1 MADDTV
7 EKIIGKAQD
16 AVGKFM
22 DDPGKVARTKSK
34 AEGVLGKRMDP
45 ERAGQL
51 VDKAEELLDR
61 FAQRRQG

>member
-7 EKIIGKAQD
+7 DKIIGKARD
-16 AVGKFM
+16 AVWTFM
-22 DDPGKVARTKSK
+22 SDPGKVARTKSK
-34 AEGVLGKRMDP
+34 AEDLLGKRMDP